1 MLRKLIQKSLPDR
14 GVTLIE
20 LIMTMVVLG
29 IVAVPLTLMMYEH
42 VEGVFWSAD
51 HQMAA
56 QLGRLEMERQNNI
69 DYDSLLTM
77 SQSNYQ
83 GYDFDVDTTVS
94 YVYGNGS
101 SAESLKSVRVEV
113 TKHGSSDVL
122 ANFITYRVKN
132 VQFGV

>member
-1 MLRKLIQKSLPDR
+1 MKKLPPNNLCR

-29 IVAVPLTLMMYEH
+29 VVAVPLTLMMYEH
-42 VEGVFWSAD
+42 VEGVFLSAD
-51 HQMAA
+51 HLLAV
-56 QLGRLEMERQNNI
+56 QLGRMEMERQNNMA
-69 DYDSLLTM
+69 YDSLLTV

-83 GYDFDVDTTVS
+83 GYDFDVDVTVS
-94 YVYGNGS
+94 YVHGNAS
-101 SAESLKSVRVEV
+101 SAESLKSVQVEV

-132 VQFGV
+132 VQIGV